1 MEHIPEVDWALAA
14 RTGRALVH
22 PGPELSRTEV
32 AAVVAELR
40 QAAATATGHIAEVTQ
55 LDRPA
60 PAEVLVVDRASWL
73 AAVTQSA
80 QAMLAGV
87 GAETAA
93 EKRSLPAQVSSKA
106 LGVQAA
112 GVFALVANR
121 ILGQFDPFV
130 SPSRLLLVA
139 PNIVSVERQLAAV
152 PSDFRLW
159 VCLHEET
166 HRFQFGHASWL
177 KGHLLGLLGELV
189 DGDELRFGWPDGK
202 DGIRGLIGTPEQK
215 QAFEQV
221 TALMSLMEG
230 HADVMMDR
238 VGAEVVPSYES
249 IRKSFEAR
257 RNAGGWGAWLRKLLG
272 LDLKRAQYR
281 DGAKFCREVIASADV
296 ATLNRAFEAPGLLP
310 SLAEIHDQ
318 QRWLHRL

>member
-14 RTGRALVH
+14 RTGRTLVH
-22 PGPELSRTEV
+22 PGPELTRPEI

-40 QAAATATGHIAEVTQ
+40 QAAAMATDHVAEVTQ
-55 LDRPA
+55 LERPA

-73 AAVTQSA
+73 AAVAQSA
-80 QAMLAGV
+80 EAMLAGV
-87 GAETAA
+87 GAVTGEPL
-93 EKRSLPAQVSSKA
+93 SLPARVGAKA
-106 LGVQAA
+106 LGVQAG
-112 GVFALVANR
+112 GVFALIANR

-130 SPSRLLLVA
+130 TPSRLLLVA
-139 PNIVSVERQLAAV
+139 PNIVAVERRLGAT

-166 HRFQFGHASWL
+166 HRFQFGHAPWL
-177 KGHLLGLLGELV
+177 KSHLLGLLGELV
-189 DGDELRFGWPDGK
+189 DGDELRFGWPEHGDGV
-202 DGIRGLIGTPEQK
+202 RSLIGSPEQK

-221 TALMSLMEG
+221 SALMSLMEG

-238 VGAEVVPSYES
+238 VGASVVPTYES

-257 RNAGGWGAWLRKLLG
+257 RDEQGWAAWLRKLLG
-272 LDLKRAQYR
+272 LDMKRAQYR
-281 DGAKFCREVIASADV
+281 DGAKFCREVIEAADV

-310 SLAEIHDQ
+310 SMDEIHDP